1 MIETPL
7 KFGETKETVGAVVS
21 SVVSVVSV
29 SAQVSVSV
37 PGTHRVM
44 VRLLLS
50 VFVSMEKG
58 DSPYK
63 PTSGFSPEN
72 NRSWWSYSP
81 VNRKAKIFICVLQ
94 VKEWVQSSGIS
105 RVTSLLTGSV
115 PVTGTANPCGKLPSY
130 IQ

>member
-1 MIETPL
+1 MLVVTEVVFIALEKVTEIFSVVETPFWL
-7 KFGETKETVGAVVS
+7 SAGSTEETVGAVVS

-29 SAQVSVSV
+29 SAQVSVPV

-63 PTSGFSPEN
+63 PTSGFSGEN

-94 VKEWVQSSGIS
+94 VEE
-105 RVTSLLTGSV
+105 
-115 PVTGTANPCGKLPSY
+115 
-130 IQ
+130 